1 MSQDTVMSI
10 EERKQQ
16 ALAIAK
22 SKIQK
27 GRTARTGTYLAM
39 FITELNG
46 LDDDSALERVE
57 IVSNI
62 AFTKTEAELE
72 GEIDFENPEHTEAFD
87 ANVEKC
93 KAQVAAAI
101 SNSQNNTSLSF
112 NPTTKDKYELHKTED
127 NRYWIS
133 EK

>member
-27 GRTARTGTYLAM
+27 GRTARTGSYLSM